1 MKNRRRLGIA
11 VFLVALAA
19 CGGGHDA
26 PALPEESVDGSP
38 PLPPAGW
45 SIVEGPAAYDADS
58 LFEYL
63 NGGAPLYLKYGFQAL
78 TQTRYQLGDDPFAS
92 VTLDIYEMD
101 SNLGAFGVYRSI
113 LPPEADAQDW
123 GVEGYRSGT
132 IACAWRGSIY
142 VHGEADDTRPE
153 LVDVLE
159 MLVSSTIEDVD
170 GLKALPADLDVLPRG
185 GLIRGSER
193 YVAADMFGHA
203 FLPGGVLAEY
213 ETDGDEVELFFT
225 ELSDPSQA
233 SDAMERLRA
242 HQLEW
247 GKIEA
252 ETPFLGDGGFRF
264 TDPGLG
270 AGVVVRSGRFIAGAH
285 GSASVDRFVRELLA
299 LLPQN

>member
-1 MKNRRRLGIA
+1 VKNRHRLGIA
-11 VFLVALAA
+11 VFFVALAA

-26 PALPEESVDGSP
+26 PALPEDAVDGLP

-45 SIVEGPAAYDADS
+45 SIVEGPTPYDADS

-63 NGGAPLYLKYGFQAL
+63 NGGAPLYLKFGFQGL

-92 VTLDIYEMD
+92 VVLDIYEMD
-101 SNLGAFGVYRSI
+101 SDLGAFGVYRSI
-113 LPPEADAQDW
+113 LPPEADVEDW

-132 IACAWRGSIY
+132 VASAWRGSIY

-159 MLVSSTIEDVD
+159 MLVSSTVEDVD

-193 YVAADMFGHA
+193 YVAADLFGHA
-203 FLPGGVLAEY
+203 FLPGGIVAGY
-213 ETDGDEVELFFT
+213 EVDGGQVELFFT
-225 ELSDPSQA
+225 QLPDLSQA
-233 SDAMERLRA
+233 ADAMELLRA
-242 HQLEW
+242 HLQEW
-247 GKIEA
+247 GEIEA
-252 ETPFLGDGGFRF
+252 DTPDFGYGGFRF

-270 AGVVVRSGRFIAGAH
+270 SGVVVRSGKFIAGGH
-285 GSASVDRFVRELLA
+285 GSASVDTCVRQLLE
-299 LLPQN
+299 LLPQD